1 MRGAGSEGRGEHA
14 QWERDGEKVEEY
26 NGGGGTTKTTTTT
39 TTTAGSLRREL
50 SCSVC
55 LELFRQPV
63 ILGCGHSFCRACIGR
78 VWESRERQR
87 RLAQAEGAAAPELD
101 GAEGGNYSCP
111 QCRQVFPDQSFTKN
125 FLAANLVERL
135 REAKPVPRKPSVA
148 WPRKC
153 REHDR
158 PLTVYCATDQQLICD
173 LCRTSKAHR
182 SCDILLVQELTE
194 EYPKKRRKE
203 LRERIEKEFAKL
215 IEFLIEQRE
224 MLLMQLEEEETVARA
239 EMEAGEMDL
248 AATIAELE
256 KSIAYIQSKLRK
268 SVSLEEMLDTI
279 SQSRRE
285 VVAGGVP
292 NHGPETSRDLME
304 VLLQTH
310 PPAGEDHPHEA
321 EPSLGDVH
329 RPPTADRLKR
339 MQDVINPVPENLRF
353 NPATAHPN
361 LRFNSDCTAVESS
374 SCRGPAPDSPK
385 RFSSFHAVLATARF
399 SSGRHYW
406 EVEVGS
412 SPAWYL
418 GLTCVHGARR
428 GYVKLRPSRGYW
440 SICKLL
446 LYLVNYE
453 RQRPLAVTSALSRVG
468 VYLDFE
474 AGLVSFYDA
483 CGMGL
488 LCTFHTAFRCPIV
501 PFFSP
506 SRGVDSVLK
515 LRHF

>member
-1 MRGAGSEGRGEHA
+1 MAPPSVVISPRQRGR
-14 QWERDGEKVEEY
+14 EED
-26 NGGGGTTKTTTTT
+26 GGGGTTTTT
-39 TTTAGSLRREL
+39 TTTAGALRREL

-55 LELFRQPV
+55 LELFRSPV

-78 VWESRERQR
+78 VWGEP
-87 RLAQAEGAAAPELD
+87 GAAAAAGGGGG
-101 GAEGGNYSCP
+101 GAGYGRGSRRRPRAGVTRCP
-111 QCRQVFPDQSFTKN
+111 QCRQTFPAQSFTKN

-135 REAKPVPRKPSVA
+135 REAKPVPRTPSVA
-148 WPRKC
+148 WPRQC
-153 REHDR
+153 REHDK

-203 LRERIEKEFAKL
+203 LKEKIEKEFAKL

-224 MLLMQLEEEETVARA
+224 MLLMQLEEEEKVALA

-248 AATIAELE
+248 AATIVELE

-279 SQSRRE
+279 SQPIPRLGKTTLMKLNPRWE
-285 VVAGGVP
+285 TFT
-292 NHGPETSRDLME
+292 GP
-304 VLLQTH
+304 LQ
-310 PPAGEDHPHEA
+310 
-321 EPSLGDVH
+321 LIVW
-329 RPPTADRLKR
+329 KR
-339 MQDVINPVPENLRF
+339 MQDVISPVPENLRF
-353 NPATAHPN
+353 NTASAHPN
-361 LRFNSDCTAVESS
+361 LRFNGDCTSVESS
-374 SCRGPAPDSPK
+374 SSRGPAADNPK
-385 RFSSFHAVLATARF
+385 RFGSFHAVLATARF

-418 GLTCVHGARR
+418 GLTCVHSARK
-428 GYVKLRPSRGYW
+428 GYVKLRPSKGYW

-446 LYLVNYE
+446 LYLMNNE
-453 RQRPLAVTSALSRVG
+453 RQRPLHVASALSRVG

-483 CGMGL
+483 CGMAL
-488 LCTFHTAFRCPIV
+488 LCTFSTAFRCPVV

-506 SRGVDSVLK
+506 SRGVDSILK